1 MCLAIP
7 MKLVE
12 RTEFEG
18 IVELDGVRRRV
29 SLMLLPDAEV
39 GDHVLVHTGY
49 AIGKVD
55 EGEAAEIL
63 ELFRRYADEG
73 IHRFGETPGS
83 EPGDE
88 P

>member
-55 EGEAAEIL
+55 EREAAEIL

-73 IHRFGETPGS
+73 IHEFGEEPPGAPGE
-83 EPGDE
+83 EP
-88 P
+88 